1 MNIKQLIA
9 LGALATVFSSCG
21 LLGNAVSG
29 GPAFSGTV
37 ATTVTNPPA
46 GAPAA
51 SSYKLALV
59 RFTDFG
65 NAGSDTIQAAAFSTT
80 IQINGGTGV
89 FSGFLTPTIDL
100 GNSDQR
106 FYKVAIYDDKD
117 KNDIYN
123 TTATGPSGEKDVL
136 LADSANSKTASGNRF
151 FLYAKVDGTWST
163 GADKDIKAG
172 WNLVTDPSK
181 DSSVTVDA
189 LRSDDKVTQAGGF
202 GGIDITYP

>member
-21 LLGNAVSG
+21 LLGNAVGG

-37 ATTVTNPPA
+37 ATTPPA

-65 NAGSDTIQAAAFSTT
+65 NTGSDTIQAAAFSTT
-80 IQINGGTGV
+80 VQVNGGTGL
-89 FSGFLTPTIDL
+89 FSGFLAPTIDL
-100 GNSDQR
+100 GNDDRR
-106 FYKVAIYDDKD
+106 FYKIAVYDDKTND
-117 KNDIYN
+117 DIYN
-123 TTATGPSGEKDVL
+123 TVATGPNGEKDVL
-136 LADSANSKTASGNRF
+136 LADSTNGKTANGNRF

-163 GADKDIKAG
+163 GAEKEIKAG

-181 DSSVTVDA
+181 DSSVTAD
-189 LRSDDKVTQAGGF
+189 LGRSDDKVTQAGGL

>member
-21 LLGNAVSG
+21 LFGNALGG

-37 ATTVTNPPA
+37 ATTPPA

-65 NAGSDTIQAAAFSTT
+65 NTGSDTIQAAAFADTV
-80 IQINGGTGV
+80 QVNGGTGA
-89 FSGFLTPTIDL
+89 FSGFLAPTIDL
-100 GNSDQR
+100 GDNDQR
-106 FYKVAIYDDKD
+106 FYKVVVYDDKTKD
-117 KNDIYN
+117 GIYN
-123 TTATGPSGEKDVL
+123 TIATGSNGEKDVL
-136 LADSANSKTASGNRF
+136 LADSANGKTASGNRF
-151 FLYAKVDGTWST
+151 FVYAKLDGTWTT
-163 GADKDIKAG
+163 GENKAIKAG

-181 DSSVTVDA
+181 NSSVTAD
-189 LRSDDKVTQAGGF
+189 LGRGDDLVTQAGGF
-202 GGIDITYP
+202 GGVDITYP

>member
-21 LLGNAVSG
+21 LLGNAVGG

-37 ATTVTNPPA
+37 ATTPPA

-65 NAGSDTIQAAAFSTT
+65 NTGSDTIQAAAFSTT
-80 IQINGGTGV
+80 VQVNGGTGV
-89 FSGFLTPTIDL
+89 FSGFLAPTIDL
-100 GNSDQR
+100 SDNDRR
-106 FYKVAIYDDKD
+106 FYKVVVYDDKTND
-117 KNDIYN
+117 DIYN
-123 TTATGPSGEKDVL
+123 TVATGPNGEKDVL
-136 LADSANSKTASGNRF
+136 LADSANGKTASGNRF
-151 FLYAKVDGTWST
+151 FVYVKVDGAWTA
-163 GADKDIKAG
+163 GENKALKAG

-181 DSSVTVDA
+181 DSSVTADLGRA
-189 LRSDDKVTQAGGF
+189 DDTVTQAGGF
-202 GGIDITYP
+202 GGIEITYP